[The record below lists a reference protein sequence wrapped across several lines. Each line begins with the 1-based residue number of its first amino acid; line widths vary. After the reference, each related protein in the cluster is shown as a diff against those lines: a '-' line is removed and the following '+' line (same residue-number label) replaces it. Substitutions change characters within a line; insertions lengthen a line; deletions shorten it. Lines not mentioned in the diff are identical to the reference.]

1 MMTALAGSP
10 PKPWYGTAWKR
21 LKEFCVAEGSATF
34 IWTRWI
40 MLRAVG
46 ILYVI
51 IFGGIQAESRGLMG
65 PDGIAPI
72 RETMAAFAQE
82 FPNPVEAFL
91 RAPSLFWLSSDWG
104 MIVTLQWLGL
114 LAAVALIFNVWPRM
128 MLFACW
134 SIFLSFVATENFFAQ
149 TQPDPLM
156 LELTLLCIPFA
167 PRGYWPGLG
176 AQAAP
181 RPIAVFALR
190 FMLFRLMLQAGLA
203 KFVFGNVMWRD
214 LTAMDVMYETAPFP
228 TILGYWLHQLPHFFH
243 VFEIGVTFLA
253 EGPAPLVMIF
263 GGRRLRWW
271 AFGIW
276 SFFQLGIQFTNNFA
290 WLNVGAIGLAVILLD
305 DAMLAG
311 AARFLR
317 RPRLAA
323 YIADRAKAV
332 SLPAIRP
339 WARWGLRVALGV
351 QFAVSMYFYLVYP
364 TRIPVERVPEF
375 IAKPV
380 NLLFASFRSAN
391 SYALFGNLPPQ
402 RYEVEFIGSNDGGE
416 TWRTFEFRYKI
427 QRLDRVSPF
436 IAPAYPRFD
445 AILQHRLVAKT
456 GQYIYPA
463 VAAHLI
469 RRDPAVLDFFVN
481 DPFPDRPPTMIRMP
495 EYRYTFTD
503 LATQRAT
510 GNYWRREYVGDWLPA
525 VYLGPDGDII
535 LDQ

>member
-1 MMTALAGSP
+1 MTSSDGSP
-10 PKPWYGTAWKR
+10 IQPWYGTAWTR
-21 LKEFCVAEGSATF
+21 LKEFCVTEGGATF

-46 ILYVI
+46 ILFVI
-51 IFGGIQAESRGLMG
+51 IFWGIIGESRGLMG

-72 RETMAAFAQE
+72 RETMAAYAQE
-82 FPNPVEAFL
+82 FPNPIVAFL
-91 RAPSLFWLSSDWG
+91 RAPSLFWLSSEWG
-104 MIVTLQWLGL
+104 MIVTLQWLGM
-114 LAAVALIFNVWPRM
+114 AAAIALIFNVWPRM
-128 MLFACW
+128 MLFGCW
-134 SIFLSFVATENFFAQ
+134 AIFLSFVATENFFAQ

-156 LELTLLCIPFA
+156 LELTLLCIPLA
-167 PRGYWPGLG
+167 PRGYWPGLA

-214 LTAMDVMYETAPFP
+214 LTAMDIMYETAPCP
-228 TILGYWLHQLPHFFH
+228 TILGYWLHQLPHWFH
-243 VFEIGVTFLA
+243 VLEIGVTFLA
-253 EGPAPLVMIF
+253 EVPAPLVMIF

-271 AFGIW
+271 AFGVW
-276 SFFQLGIQFTNNFA
+276 SFFQLGIQFSNNFA

-311 AARFLR
+311 AARRLR
-317 RPRLAA
+317 LPRLAEHMV
-323 YIADRAKAV
+323 AKVKSV
-332 SLPAIRP
+332 SLTTIQP
-339 WARWGLRVALGV
+339 WALWGLRIALSL
-351 QFAVSMYFYLVYP
+351 QFVVSLYFYLAYP
-364 TRIPVERVPEF
+364 TRIPVERIPEV
-375 IAKPV
+375 ITQPMG
-380 NLLFASFRSAN
+380 LLFTNFRSAN
-391 SYALFGNLPPQ
+391 SYALFGNLPAE

-416 TWRTFEFRYKI
+416 TWRSFEFRYKI

-436 IAPAYPRFD
+436 LAPAYPRFD

-456 GQYIYPA
+456 GQFMYPA

-469 RRDPAVLDFFVN
+469 RRDQAVLDFFVS

-495 EYRYTFTD
+495 EYRYHFTD

-510 GNYWRREYVGDWLPA
+510 GNYWRKEYVGDWLPL
-525 VYLGPDGDII
+525 VYVGPDGDII
-535 LDQ
+535 VDQ